1 MLPEVVPVV
10 PFTVMLHTSYGR
22 ALALSGDVDAAM
34 EQHRVALD
42 GLGRRNQDRPL
53 LSMVLAGF
61 GLAEQARGDQERAA
75 VLFGASAAVEP
86 PDDLPETVEVR
97 GSGSAAGPGV
107 LRSGCGVFRSGRGIS
122 GRGSGLSGQGEED
135 VVQGRQAQGVLGEH
149 HPRVV

>member
-97 GSGSAAGPGV
+97 GSGSAAGAWGFAVGMRGFPVRTGDLRSRFGT
-107 LRSGCGVFRSGRGIS
+107 LRSG
-122 GRGSGLSGQGEED
+122 
-135 VVQGRQAQGVLGEH
+135 
-149 HPRVV
+149 